1 MQTAL
6 QILQKYWKHDSFRS
20 PQDEIINS
28 VLEGKDTFGLM
39 PTGGGKSVCFQVPAL
54 MKDGIC
60 LVISPLVALMK
71 DQVQRLQKLDIKA
84 IALTGGIQSD
94 EMITLLDNCEFGN
107 YKFLYLSPE
116 RLQSDWI
123 LERIKNLPINL
134 IAIDEAHCVSQWG
147 HDFRPAYLKIVH
159 LKTHF
164 PKVPFLALTASA
176 TKTVLDDVILQL
188 GLEKPNLFQKSFAR
202 KNIAYMVFEVEDKL
216 YRMEQIL
223 KKNPQP
229 SIIYVRNRKSCSET
243 ASQLQSL
250 GFKATYYHG
259 GLSVKEKEKNMNL
272 WMNEEV
278 QIMVATNAFGM
289 GIDKSNVKT
298 VIHIHLPESM
308 ESYYQEAGRAG
319 RDEQTDKG
327 GSLNSDENKSNVK
340 QKAFAVLLTSHSDKA
355 QAQSQFIN
363 VLPDKKILTQIYIK
377 LCTYFRIAYG
387 EGINE
392 QFSFNLNHF
401 CQKYGFPTL
410 KTFNAIQFLDRQGI
424 LSLSQE
430 YSERITMQF
439 IIESKEVIRYMS
451 LNPNEEAVIL
461 AILRTYPGIYESQTA
476 INLSLITK
484 KASCDETLIL
494 SILEKLK
501 TLDIIEYHK
510 KNNDATII
518 FNEVREDEKTIN
530 RVSKYLETQNRQKI
544 AQFESVLNYINE
556 KNLCKSKLILNYF
569 GEKTE
574 ADCGICSY
582 CITKRTKQSDA
593 YLISEKIIEL
603 LKIQDLNSREM
614 QKLTKNTEDDIIF
627 ALKNLLESNKI
638 TVNPNNK
645 YSLK

>member
-6 QILQKYWKHDSFRS
+6 QILQKYWKHDEFRS
-20 PQDEIINS
+20 PQNQIINS

-39 PTGGGKSVCFQVPAL
+39 PTGGGKSICFQVPAI
-54 MKDGIC
+54 MQEGIC

-71 DQVQRLQKLDIKA
+71 DQVQRLQKLEIKA

-134 IAIDEAHCVSQWG
+134 ITIDEAHCVSQWG
-147 HDFRPAYLKIVH
+147 HDFRPAYLKIAN

-176 TKTVLDDVILQL
+176 TNRVLEDVILQL
-188 GLEKPNLFQKSFAR
+188 GLEKPAIFKKSFAR

-250 GFKATYYHG
+250 GFKSTYYHG
-259 GLSVKEKEKNMNL
+259 GLSVKEKEKNMSL

-298 VIHIHLPESM
+298 VIHIHLPESI
-308 ESYYQEAGRAG
+308 ESYYQEAGRVG
-319 RDEQTDKG
+319 RDD
-327 GSLNSDENKSNVK
+327 
-340 QKAFAVLLTSHSDKA
+340 QKAFAVLLTSPSDKA
-355 QAQSQFIN
+355 QAQNQFIN
-363 VLPDKKILTQIYIK
+363 ILPDKQILTQIYIK
-377 LCTYFRIAYG
+377 LCTYFQIAYG

-430 YSERITMQF
+430 YSEKITMQF

-451 LNPNEEAVIL
+451 LNPNDEPVL
-461 AILRTYPGIYESQTA
+461 LSILRTYPGIYEYQTA
-476 INLSLITK
+476 INISLIAK
-484 KASCDETLIL
+484 KSNCEEILIH

-501 TLDIIEYHK
+501 GLDIIDYHK

-518 FNEVREDEKTIN
+518 FNEVREDERTIN
-530 RVSKYLETQNRQKI
+530 RVSKYLETQNKQKV
-544 AQFESVLNYINE
+544 AQFESVLHYINE
-556 KNLCKSKLILNYF
+556 KKVCKSKLILEYF
-569 GEKTE
+569 GEKAET
-574 ADCGICSY
+574 DCGICSY
-582 CITKRTKQSDA
+582 CISNKKKSGDTSS
-593 YLISEKIIEL
+593 ISKKIIGL
-603 LKIQDLNSREM
+603 LKIQDLNSREI
-614 QKLTKNTEDDIIF
+614 QKLSKNTEDDVIF
-627 ALKNLLESNKI
+627 ALQNLLENNKI
-638 TVNPNNK
+638 AVKPNNK